1 MMPFDVQAARQAISR
16 VKERSI
22 GPTTVTDLAELLA
35 AATAVLAQREEEV
48 TRLRSM
54 VRGVQEQAE
63 HAIAQANLTLDH
75 AKAER
80 AAAETHAA
88 QTGQIVELVT
98 LLETAAQS
106 LERTTA
112 DADSLRSERLATEM
126 RAQAQTDAALAHVGE
141 LEAERVRLVAR
152 DAQQMA
158 VLERIASMSWWDA
171 MRRAV
176 KAAEDIV

>member
-1 MMPFDVQAARQAISR
+1 
-16 VKERSI
+16 
-22 GPTTVTDLAELLA
+22 
-35 AATAVLAQREEEV
+35 
-48 TRLRSM
+48 
-54 VRGVQEQAE
+54 
-63 HAIAQANLTLDH
+63 
-75 AKAER
+75 
-80 AAAETHAA
+80 
-88 QTGQIVELVT
+88 
-98 LLETAAQS
+98 
-106 LERTTA
+106 
-112 DADSLRSERLATEM
+112 M